1 MQNHPWKNKVAVITG
16 AGSGIGRAISRQ
28 LARRGCHIS
37 LVDVDQA
44 GLDETKTTLQSCQ
57 GKFTTHRIDVSD
69 KAQMQLL
76 PDMVIAEH
84 GQVDMIFNNA
94 GITIEKPFNSHS
106 IEEWELMIGINI
118 WGVIYG
124 CKYFLPYLKQRP
136 EAFIINTSSLAG
148 FLGIPTQSSYCLT
161 KAAVK
166 VLSESLWAELKGENI
181 SVTSVYPGAV
191 KTNIFKT
198 IMEHSEDRVSAKK
211 MFDLVDKYA
220 MDADK
225 AALKIVKAVEKKRP
239 RVIVGADSRS
249 VELIKRFFPVMPH
262 RLFAWGFSRKFPQ
275 SKD

>member
-37 LVDVDQA
+37 LVDVDQT
-44 GLDETKTTLQSCQ
+44 GLDETKTKLQSCQ

-166 VLSESLWAELKGENI
+166 VL
-181 SVTSVYPGAV
+181 
-191 KTNIFKT
+191 
-198 IMEHSEDRVSAKK
+198 
-211 MFDLVDKYA
+211 
-220 MDADK
+220 
-225 AALKIVKAVEKKRP
+225 
-239 RVIVGADSRS
+239 
-249 VELIKRFFPVMPH
+249 
-262 RLFAWGFSRKFPQ
+262 
-275 SKD
+275 